1 MRQLVAWAATE
12 WRRRRALVWLM
23 FDQGIFASTNFALNV
38 LFARWLSVRDY
49 GIYSVSFSF
58 FLFLA
63 VIHWATVIEPLI
75 VQAARVEADRVRAFA
90 VALLKAHGLLLLVI
104 TGLCGVGFAAASLF
118 HARQVGWEIICAGV
132 GGNMVLMLLTARRLC
147 LVFFSARM
155 SALFGLSYCL
165 GVVLSAALLHRLG
178 DIAWFEVWIIM
189 GGWSGAAALAI
200 FGRLY
205 IRASGKEPF
214 TLSDLFRFQST
225 YARWGI
231 FSALFYWVRG
241 DALLLILAQS
251 AGVEALAQTRVVA
264 TLCNPLL
271 QVNAALNASW
281 LVRFPTVPIPER
293 GAEMRRKLVPYALVG
308 LAVVVVTALVDRP
321 LVAAVFGAR
330 YAGAAWLLPVLY
342 FANVLG
348 GLETLSGGGLKAWG
362 ALRSGYLP
370 HFISSVFALALGSL
384 LIPRAGIAGLAYCS
398 AATGVLGAALALGTL
413 WGHLRR
419 ASLDRDP
426 SRVCDQ
432 PTLPN
437 RGD

>member
-1 MRQLVAWAATE
+1 
-12 WRRRRALVWLM
+12 M

-90 VALLKAHGLLLLVI
+90 LALVKAHGLLLLAI
-104 TGLCGVGFAAASLF
+104 AGLCCLGFVAANLLG
-118 HARQVGWEIICAGV
+118 ARQVGWQLLCAGI
-132 GGNMVLMLLTARRLC
+132 GGNMVLTLLTARRLC

-155 SALFGLSYCL
+155 SALFGLGYCL

-178 DIAWFEVWIIM
+178 DISWFEVWMIM

-200 FGRLY
+200 FGHLY
-205 IRASGKEPF
+205 RRASGDGPF
-214 TLSDLFRFQST
+214 TLGDLFRFQST

-231 FSALFYWVRG
+231 FSALFYWLRG

-281 LVRFPTVPIPER
+281 LVRFPTVPVLER
-293 GAEMRRKLVPYALVG
+293 GAEMRRKLVPYASVG
-308 LAVVVVTALVDRP
+308 LALVVVTALIYRP
-321 LVAAVFGAR
+321 LVTAIFGTR

-342 FANVLG
+342 LANVLG
-348 GLETLSGGGLKAWG
+348 GLETFMGGGLKAWG

-370 HFISSVFALALGSL
+370 HFISSVVALALGSV
-384 LIPRAGIAGLAYCS
+384 LIPRAGIVGLAYCS
-398 AATGVLGAALALGTL
+398 AATGALGAALALWVL
-413 WGHLRR
+413 WVHLRG
-419 ASLDRDP
+419 ATAAVEHP
-426 SRVCDQ
+426 
-432 PTLPN
+432 
-437 RGD
+437 